1 MTADLAFEVD
11 DAMSLSEPS
20 LNVSES
26 FVDDGDLGRMVRLEF
41 AGSLVGGQYLGE
53 VFDSDA
59 NKLGS
64 VSREIRVFGEHR
76 RDRLAYVPNIVSRQ
90 YRLVIWLI
98 LLNPSLPQLYRR
110 NIQNIRRCPGRDHR
124 RKRQGAFELNGYDPA
139 MSLRGTNDPHMQQ
152 VREVDI
158 ARKATAAQH
167 QRSVLKP

>member
-41 AGSLVGGQYLGE
+41 AGSLVGGQYWGE
-53 VFDSDA
+53 LFDSDA

-64 VSREIRVFGEHR
+64 VFREIRVFGEHH
-76 RDRLAYVPNIVSRQ
+76 RDRLAYVP
-90 YRLVIWLI
+90 
-98 LLNPSLPQLYRR
+98 LNPSLPQLYRR

-124 RKRQGAFELNGYDPA
+124 RKRQGAVELNGYDPA
-139 MSLRGTNDPHMQQ
+139 MSLRGANDPHMQL

-158 ARKATAAQH
+158 GRKATATQH